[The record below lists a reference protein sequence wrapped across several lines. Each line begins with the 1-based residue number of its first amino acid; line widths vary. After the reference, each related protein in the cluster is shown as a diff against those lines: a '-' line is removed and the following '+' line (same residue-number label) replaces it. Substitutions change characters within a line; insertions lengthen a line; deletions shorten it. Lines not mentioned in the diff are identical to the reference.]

1 MKKLDFLSDSPKA
14 FIIQKSSNKT
24 TFGGFLT
31 IIYILIILI
40 IAFVYIYNY
49 VANDKYIISYINYYK
64 SITETII
71 DKFGLDKNP
80 NCNPTLN
87 FTFYLNAN
95 STSLSKNFILVDMI
109 SGNLLERGK
118 KYQYNISSLNVGA
131 QIKIARYNQKI
142 KKYMKKVLCFIFI

>member
-14 FIIQKSSNKT
+14 FIFQKSSNKT

-49 VANDKYIISYINYYK
+49 VANDKYIISYINYNK
-64 SITETII
+64 PITETII

-95 STSLSKNFILVDMI
+95 NTSLSKNFILVDMI
-109 SGNLLERGK
+109 SEI
-118 KYQYNISSLNVGA
+118 Y
-131 QIKIARYNQKI
+131 
-142 KKYMKKVLCFIFI
+142 